1 MKKLDRKQIANFAK
15 ILIGVGLVIF
25 LIYYLEP
32 KEIYQTYQKAN
43 KGLLLFALL
52 LVPVNLFLQYFK
64 WQIFSE
70 KYFGIK
76 EKGKVWVSLFYGIS
90 GGIFTP
96 MKSGEYFARA
106 LPYKNAKVL
115 DVVLATLVDKL
126 IPIFF
131 VALIGGTFFIV
142 FLKSL
147 LDLSTLVTVVL
158 VVVYKISVFL
168 PLYLLFV
175 NKSTSLKLTNWLS
188 SKKYFEKI
196 INRIAFLKEMD
207 GKTLTKLVATSFL
220 YHLIFTSQMTILLSA
235 FSGELSFAIFFFA
248 ANLIIF
254 AQIVIPPIAL
264 GEVGVREGAAV
275 YFLQNLGF
283 AGAIGFNAA
292 ITLFFINLLIPS
304 IIGFILLLRKQ

>member
-1 MKKLDRKQIANFAK
+1 MKKLDRKIIANFAK

-25 LIYYLEP
+25 LIFYLEP
-32 KEIYQTYQKAN
+32 HEIIKTYKKAN
-43 KGLLLFALL
+43 KGFLLIAFILL
-52 LVPVNLFLQYFK
+52 PVNLYLQYFK
-64 WQIFSE
+64 WQILSK

-76 EKGKVWVSLFYGIS
+76 ENSKIWISLFYGIS

-106 LPYKNAKVL
+106 LPYKNVKVL
-115 DVVLATLVDKL
+115 DVILATLIDKL

-131 VALIGGTFFIV
+131 VVLLGGTFFIV
-142 FLKSL
+142 FLKNLISL
-147 LDLSTLVTVVL
+147 SMPIAIVL
-158 VVVYKISVFL
+158 IVVYEISVIV
-168 PLYLLFV
+168 PLYFLFG
-175 NKSTSLKLTNWLS
+175 NRRTSEKLFNWLN

-196 INRIAFLKEMD
+196 IDRIAFLKEMD
-207 GKTLTKLVATSFL
+207 KKTLFTLVSTSLL
-220 YHLIFTSQMTILLSA
+220 YHLTFTFQMTLLLSA
-235 FSGELSFAIFFFA
+235 FSGEFNFVLFFFA

-275 YFLQNLGF
+275 YFLQNLGST
-283 AGAIGFNAA
+283 GTVGFNAA
-292 ITLFFINLLIPS
+292 LSLFFINLLIPS